1 MNGRQQMELI
11 MSKLDKDGNV
21 ISKHHLTVFEQDDVA
36 WDKLFPY
43 FIQFLEGCGYVG
55 VHSRMEDLIG
65 DIYNWETFIHRD
77 LRNFYEKH
85 TGDECEQ

>member
-1 MNGRQQMELI
+1 MDCKQQMELI

-21 ISKHHLTVFEQDDVA
+21 VSKHHLTVFEQDDVA

-65 DIYNWETFIHRD
+65 DIYDWKTFIKPEYKD
-77 LRNFYEKH
+77 LYE
-85 TGDECEQ
+85 ELNA